1 MTPLPAPALRMPA
14 EWEPHAA
21 TWLAFPHLAS
31 DWPGKL
37 APAQWAFVEF
47 LRKVQ
52 ERETVRLLVR
62 NEAEA
67 KRARSDLQRAGGD
80 PDRLDVHRCR
90 TDRAWLRDTGP
101 TFVTSTVRRSAVC
114 WKFDAWG
121 KYSNWQSDAEVSGYI
136 AEACEAP
143 ALYPQVGKRRVVL
156 EGGSIDSNGLGTLLT
171 TEECLLSRER
181 RGGTDCPTREEY
193 EGIFREFLGVKQV
206 LWLGQGIAGDDTS
219 GHVDTVA
226 RFVGPTT
233 VVASVETDSRD
244 DNYSALREN
253 RRRLRS
259 MRDHR
264 GRPLDVV
271 ELPMPRPLRFEG
283 DRLPATYA
291 NFYIANGCVLVP
303 TYNDPHDAVA
313 LRALA
318 ECFPNREICGI
329 HCVDLALGLGAL
341 HCLAQPE
348 PAFDP
353 RQENLH
359 RRNRR

>member
-1 MTPLPAPALRMPA
+1 MTPEAAPALRMPA

-37 APAQWAFVEF
+37 ATAQWAFVEF
-47 LRKVQ
+47 LRKLL

-67 KRARSDLQRAGGD
+67 KRARSAVKRAGGD
-80 PDRLDVHRCR
+80 ADRLEVHRCR

-114 WKFDAWG
+114 WKFDGWG
-121 KYSNWQSDAEVSGYI
+121 KYSNWQDDARVGGYI

-143 ALYPQVGKRRVVL
+143 PLRPYVGKRQVVL
-156 EGGSIDSNGLGTLLT
+156 EGGSIDSNGLGSLLT
-171 TEECLLSRER
+171 TEECLLSRTR
-181 RGGTDCPTREEY
+181 RGGAACPAREEY
-193 EGIFREFLGVKQV
+193 EGIFREFLGVTQV
-206 LWLGQGIAGDDTS
+206 LWLGQGVAGDDTS
-219 GHVDTVA
+219 GHVDTLA
-226 RFVGPTT
+226 RFVGPST
-233 VVASVETDSRD
+233 VVASVETDSHD
-244 DNYSALREN
+244 ENYSALQEN

-259 MRDHR
+259 MRDQR

-303 TYNDPHDAVA
+303 TYNDPHDRVA
-313 LRALA
+313 LRTLA
-318 ECFPNREICGI
+318 ECFPNREVCGI

-341 HCLAQPE
+341 HCLAQQE

-353 RQENLH
+353 RQENRLRQD
-359 RRNRR
+359 RR